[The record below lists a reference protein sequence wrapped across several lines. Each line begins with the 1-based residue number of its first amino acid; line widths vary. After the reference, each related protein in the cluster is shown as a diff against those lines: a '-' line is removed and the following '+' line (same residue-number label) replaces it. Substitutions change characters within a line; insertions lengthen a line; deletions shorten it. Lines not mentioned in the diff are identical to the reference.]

1 MIFKLIS
8 FILFYFSLS
17 HVFGQKIIL
26 YTEND
31 DVFASANPFTIE
43 NNNIIFWKEELVLM
57 TIPVSSLNEI
67 RYAEKSY
74 KPAGSPIVFVGKFF
88 ITVFLGSAVAGQPD
102 YVAPGISFGVGLY
115 VIGKS
120 LNFLGAKFGRDVI
133 YYDIMELDD
142 PTRIMI
148 LKSISM
154 DLEKRRNSNYR
165 SEFHY
170 GPEGRK
176 KNLFGL
182 TWDGKKPW
190 GKSKKKPKKKILRF
204 SF

>member
-1 MIFKLIS
+1 MIFKLIP
-8 FILFYFSLS
+8 FILFFFSLS
-17 HVFGQKIIL
+17 HVNGQKIIL

-43 NNNIIFWKEELVLM
+43 DNNIIFWKEDLVIM

-115 VIGKS
+115 VIGKC

-133 YYDIMELDD
+133 YYDILELDD

-148 LKSISM
+148 LKSF
-154 DLEKRRNSNYR
+154 N
-165 SEFHY
+165 
-170 GPEGRK
+170 
-176 KNLFGL
+176 
-182 TWDGKKPW
+182 
-190 GKSKKKPKKKILRF
+190 
-204 SF
+204 